1 MGIDLPL
8 RVVHKWTLSSTET
21 KTCRRGPRRAPKRRK
36 I

>member
-8 RVVHKWTLSSTET
+8 RVVHKWTLNSTET
-21 KTCRRGPRRAPKRRK
+21 KMRRRGPRRAPKRRK